1 MAMFCR
7 TSADLISKGDWSQFS
22 VGGGSDD
29 TDVRRAMLVHF
40 FSYFANDIP
49 ATKLAPE
56 QAPEAK
62 DTEGS
67 DDTTNRNKAS
77 ADSGDPVAA

>member
-1 MAMFCR
+1 
-7 TSADLISKGDWSQFS
+7 
-22 VGGGSDD
+22 
-29 TDVRRAMLVHF
+29 MLVHF